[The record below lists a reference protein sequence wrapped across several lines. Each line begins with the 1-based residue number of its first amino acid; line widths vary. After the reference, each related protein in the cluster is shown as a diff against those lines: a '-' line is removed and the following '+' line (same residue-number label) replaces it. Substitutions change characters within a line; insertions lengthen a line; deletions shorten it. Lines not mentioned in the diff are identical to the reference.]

1 MEVEGEKEALFFSPW
16 KNRWLNMSQ
25 WVCGQ
30 WWAVWESVAWPS
42 LWHSP
47 LSREPSHQTK
57 QGFGSWWCCGH
68 HKGSHLIQ
76 NAHSFRHCPPDP
88 LSKLIWCEKVKK
100 VAQIARR
107 GGGEVLLSKAQNFRC
122 SIYCQLFFL
131 DAWLT
136 WGVQLSNIPVYC
148 LLFWS

>member
-1 MEVEGEKEALFFSPW
+1 MEVEGEKEALFFSPR

-76 NAHSFRHCPPDP
+76 NAHSFRHCPPVP

-107 GGGEVLLSKAQNFRC
+107 GGGGSFEQRSKFQVFNLLSIVLFRC
-122 SIYCQLFFL
+122 MVGMGCPIVKYSC
-131 DAWLT
+131 
-136 WGVQLSNIPVYC
+136 YC